1 MEGIMAYQGKTA
13 SQGGENRTD
22 PTRAGRPVGETYKS
36 PKLDRGSVVI
46 EKKDAAGKPLAD
58 SNYGRN
64 QNAVP
69 SSVGVEQSTT
79 LTDFDIS
86 PKGGDPVRA
95 SLIANG
101 FGDRSGAEDS
111 AVADLQ
117 RKIDITKNVPDAFG
131 MSSNAARQH
140 SRNAAGAVKVP
151 PKTGFTDEP
160 PPSIDTYKK

>member
-1 MEGIMAYQGKTA
+1 M
-13 SQGGENRTD
+13 GENLKD
-22 PTRAGRPVGETYKS
+22 PTRAGRPTGETYKA
-36 PKLDRGSVVI
+36 PKLDRGSVVLQRTGP
-46 EKKDAAGKPLAD
+46 DGLPLAN
-58 SNYGRN
+58 SGYGRN

-69 SSVGVEQSTT
+69 SSVGVEQSAD

-117 RKIDITKNVPDAFG
+117 RKIDITKNVPDAYG
-131 MSSNAARQH
+131 MSSNASRQH
-140 SRNAAGAVKVP
+140 SRNAGGPEKVP
-151 PKTGFTDEP
+151 TKCGFNDAP
-160 PPSIDTYKK
+160 LPSIDAYKK